1 MADLENQIM
10 GLSTVFDWQN
20 SRQNPV
26 FYWDPGDISLVVLC
40 VWLTK
45 AKGELREKP
54 EFSLTVGNS

>member
-1 MADLENQIM
+1 MAELENQIM
-10 GLSTVFDWQN
+10 GPSTVFDWQN